1 MLSVQQLEEA
11 HPKGE
16 RNVGGGDDDG
26 GGGDDGD
33 VYDAACPSVCDSLMG

>member
-11 HPKGE
+11 HPKWQ
-16 RNVGGGDDDG
+16 RNVGGDDGDGGGDDDG
-26 GGGDDGD
+26 G